1 MAKSLSK
8 VDEEE
13 HPRKKRKRKVKK
25 KSVLGEI
32 LIVFAGFPI
41 LIAWISLRT
50 FFSWGNLSYT
60 GEVFCTVSGAI
71 NPLLLILTSVLIL
84 LTFVDLHKLGDEL
97 EELPKWSTKRIYK
110 GFRSLEKVDKLH
122 FLFSFVS
129 FLGAL
134 VIGLYLLNYFEF
146 SLF

>member
-1 MAKSLSK
+1 MAKSLS
-8 VDEEE
+8 EEE

-25 KSVLGEI
+25 KSIWGEI

-41 LIAWISLRT
+41 LITWIFFRT
-50 FFSWGNLSYT
+50 FVCWGNLSYT
-60 GEVFCTVSGAI
+60 GEVFCTVSGGI
-71 NPLLLILTSVLIL
+71 NPLLLVLTSILIV

-97 EELPKWSTKRIYK
+97 EELPKWSSKRIYK
-110 GFRSLEKVDKLH
+110 GFHSLEKCDKIH

-134 VIGLYLLNYFEF
+134 LIGVHLLNRFEF

>member
-1 MAKSLSK
+1 MAESLS
-8 VDEEE
+8 EE
-13 HPRKKRKRKVKK
+13 HPRKKRKRKVKR
-25 KSVLGEI
+25 KSIWGEV

-41 LIAWISLRT
+41 LMAWISFRS
-50 FFSWGNLSYT
+50 FVCWGNLSYT

-71 NPLLLILTSVLIL
+71 NPLLLILTLFLIL

-97 EELPKWSTKRIYK
+97 EELPKWSSKRIYK
-110 GFRSLEKVDKLH
+110 GFRSLEKWDKIH
-122 FLFSFVS
+122 FSVSFVS

-134 VIGLYLLNYFEF
+134 IVGIYLLNHFEF

>member
-1 MAKSLSK
+1 MAKSLS
-8 VDEEE
+8 EE

-25 KSVLGEI
+25 KSIWGEI
-32 LIVFAGFPI
+32 LIVFAGLPI
-41 LIAWISLRT
+41 LIAWISFRT
-50 FFSWGNLSYT
+50 FVCWGNLSYT
-60 GEVFCTVSGAI
+60 GEVFCTISGTI
-71 NPLLLILTSVLIL
+71 NPLLLVLTLVLIV

-97 EELPKWSTKRIYK
+97 EELPKWSSKRIYK
-110 GFRSLEKVDKLH
+110 GFRSLEKWDKFH

-134 VIGLYLLNYFEF
+134 IIGIYLLNRLEF

>member
-1 MAKSLSK
+1 MAKSLS
-8 VDEEE
+8 EE

-25 KSVLGEI
+25 KSIWGEI
-32 LIVFAGFPI
+32 LIVFAGLPI
-41 LIAWISLRT
+41 LIAWISFRT
-50 FFSWGNLSYT
+50 FVCWGNLSYT
-60 GEVFCTVSGAI
+60 GEVFCTISGAI
-71 NPLLLILTSVLIL
+71 NPLLLVLTLVLIV

-97 EELPKWSTKRIYK
+97 EELPKWSSKRIYK
-110 GFRSLEKVDKLH
+110 GFRSLEKWDKFH

-134 VIGLYLLNYFEF
+134 IIGIYLLNRLEF

>member
-8 VDEEE
+8 VGEEE
-13 HPRKKRKRKVKK
+13 HPRKKRKVKK
-25 KSVLGEI
+25 KSILGGI
-32 LIVFAGFPI
+32 FIVFAGLPI

-50 FFSWGNLSYT
+50 FFCWGNLSYS

-71 NPLLLILTSVLIL
+71 NPLLLILTSVLIF

-97 EELPKWSTKRIYK
+97 EELPKWSSKRIYK
-110 GFRSLEKVDKLH
+110 GFRSLEKMDKIH

>member
-1 MAKSLSK
+1 MAKSLS
-8 VDEEE
+8 EEE

-25 KSVLGEI
+25 KSIWGEI

-41 LIAWISLRT
+41 LITWIFFRT
-50 FFSWGNLSYT
+50 FVCWGNLSYT
-60 GEVFCTVSGAI
+60 GEVFCTVSGGI
-71 NPLLLILTSVLIL
+71 NPLLLVLTSIL
-84 LTFVDLHKLGDEL
+84 VVLTFVDLHKLGDEL
-97 EELPKWSTKRIYK
+97 EELPKWSSKRIYK
-110 GFRSLEKVDKLH
+110 GFHSLEKCDKIH

-134 VIGLYLLNYFEF
+134 LIGVYLLNRFEF

>member
-1 MAKSLSK
+1 MAESLS
-8 VDEEE
+8 EE
-13 HPRKKRKRKVKK
+13 HPRKKRKRKIKK
-25 KSVLGEI
+25 KSIWGEV

-41 LIAWISLRT
+41 LMAWISFRS
-50 FFSWGNLSYT
+50 FVCWGNLSYT

-71 NPLLLILTSVLIL
+71 NPLLLILTLFLIL

-97 EELPKWSTKRIYK
+97 EELPKWSSKRIYK
-110 GFRSLEKVDKLH
+110 GFRSLEKWDKIH

-134 VIGLYLLNYFEF
+134 IIGIYLLNHFEF